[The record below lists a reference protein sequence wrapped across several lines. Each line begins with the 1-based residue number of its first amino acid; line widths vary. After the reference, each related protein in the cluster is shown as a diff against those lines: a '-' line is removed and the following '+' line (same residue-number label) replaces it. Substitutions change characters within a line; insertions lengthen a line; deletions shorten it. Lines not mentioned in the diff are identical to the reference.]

1 MSKQLDEMAQW
12 ELEARLGQL
21 INLALMDRST
31 AEVAELKAC
40 NARQREAEALA
51 EVSEIRQR
59 LGLPDKAIG
68 HSRDQGGDGQAP
80 LSETDADSSG
90 FEPFQ
95 LPQAGE

>member
-21 INLALMDRST
+21 INLALMDRSS

-51 EVSEIRQR
+51 EISEIRQR
-59 LGLPDKAIG
+59 LGLRNGLVGAPARPD
-68 HSRDQGGDGQAP
+68 D
-80 LSETDADSSG
+80 DA
-90 FEPFQ
+90 
-95 LPQAGE
+95 